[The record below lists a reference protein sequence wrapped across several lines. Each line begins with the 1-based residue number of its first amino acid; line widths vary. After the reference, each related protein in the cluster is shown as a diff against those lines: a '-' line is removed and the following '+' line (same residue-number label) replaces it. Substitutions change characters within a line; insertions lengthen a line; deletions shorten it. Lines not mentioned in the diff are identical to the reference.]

1 MLNFFFKDTEQHNL
15 KFKTKSFSFWS
26 SASEEGSTCR
36 ISFCYDARIKKQNRT
51 EIWIEARKHFTAHVQ
66 FNFTRS
72 SLYKKCCWIW
82 STCFL
87 TENHQKFVLLWN
99 RPAVSSLSGFTFRQV
114 KRDVAQLCRFVAVEE
129 PVGPSGRSSKVLGG
143 LKSVSPSLHRL
154 LLLQLDLC
162 GRTFP
167 HDCRENRD
175 AERWASR
182 CRSDVRSEEIKP
194 ADVHLTSCY
203 FHRSSL
209 ISDFKLK
216 STKTYWC
223 LGVKSKFDLT
233 GSWAST
239 EWTWAHRAL
248 TTHVVNVPKWPSTPQ
263 TVPDVNMMHSDS
275 FSLRAASV

>member
-1 MLNFFFKDTEQHNL
+1 MLLDL
-15 KFKTKSFSFWS
+15 VGMFSHRES
-26 SASEEGSTCR
+26 SEVCSAVKPTGCQQ
-36 ISFCYDARIKKQNRT
+36 FVWFHLQAG
-51 EIWIEARKHFTAHVQ
+51 EARR
-66 FNFTRS
+66 RS
-72 SLYKKCCWIW
+72 AL
-82 STCFL
+82 
-87 TENHQKFVLLWN
+87 QVRRRRGAG
-99 RPAVSSLSGFTFRQV
+99 RPVRSELEG
-114 KRDVAQLCRFVAVEE
+114 
-129 PVGPSGRSSKVLGG
+129 SGRSEVGVA
-143 LKSVSPSLHRL
+143 VSPSPAASSARSLRPNISPRL
-154 LLLQLDLC
+154 QRKQRRRAMSVTC
-162 GRTFP
+162 
-167 HDCRENRD
+167 
-175 AERWASR
+175 

-216 STKTYWC
+216 TTKTSWC